1 MSRKK
6 KPDTVSGILI
16 INKHAGVTSHRIVS
30 AMRKLYDTP
39 RVGHTGTLDPMA
51 TGVLPILLGRA
62 VKASEYVMADE
73 KEYLAGMKLGIATDT
88 QDVTG
93 ETVFSSDSIPNEDE
107 VVKAAASFVGEY
119 DQIPPMYSAIKMG
132 GDKLLDIA
140 RRGET
145 VEREPRR
152 VTIKAC
158 EAKKEDDGTYSL
170 RVVCSKGTYVRTLCD
185 DIGKKLGCGAAMA
198 SLVRVRSGPFTLEGS
213 RTVEEIESMTL
224 EERIAAV
231 TPTAALFAD
240 LPETAPGA
248 RLAKLFACGSP
259 VPQKWIRTSFPD
271 GTLLRVTEGGVLI
284 GLGRVVT
291 ESGESVIRSEKLFD
305 LSLVPPEGSSERE
318 KKHGEHQDT
327 SHG

>member
-39 RVGHTGTLDPMA
+39 RVGHTGTFDPMA

-73 KEYLAGMKLGIATDT
+73 KEYLAGMKLGVTTDT

-93 ETVFSSDSIPNEDE
+93 ETIFTSDLIPGEEE

-132 GDKLLDIA
+132 GEKLLDIA

-152 VTIKAC
+152 VTIKTC

-198 SLVRVRSGPFTLEGS
+198 SLVRIRSGPFTLEGS
-213 RTVEEIESMTL
+213 RTVEEIEGMTL

-240 LPETAPGA
+240 LPEAAPGA
-248 RLAKLFACGSP
+248 RLCKLFACGSP

-284 GLGRVVT
+284 GLGRVAL
-291 ESGESVIRSEKLFD
+291 EGGESVIRSEKLFD

-318 KKHGEHQDT
+318 KKHAEHQDS

>member
-1 MSRKK
+1 RKK

-16 INKHAGVTSHRIVS
+16 INKHPGVTSHRIVS

-62 VKASEYVMADE
+62 VKASEYVMAEE
-73 KEYLAGMKLGIATDT
+73 KEYLAGMKLGVATDT

-93 ETVFSSDSIPNEDE
+93 EAVFTSDLIPDEEE
-107 VVKAAASFVGEY
+107 VVRVAASFVGEY

-132 GDKLLDIA
+132 GEKLLDIA

-145 VEREPRR
+145 VERKPRR
-152 VTIKAC
+152 VTIKEC
-158 EAKKEDDGTYSL
+158 EAEKRDDGTYSL

-198 SLVRVRSGPFTLEGS
+198 SLVRVRSGPFTLDGS
-213 RTVEEIESMTL
+213 RTVEEIENMTF
-224 EERIAAV
+224 EERIASV
-231 TPTAALFAD
+231 TPIAALFAD
-240 LPETAPGA
+240 LPEAAPGA
-248 RLAKLFACGSP
+248 RLTKLFACGSS
-259 VPQKWIRTSFPD
+259 VPQKWVRTSFPE
-271 GTLLRVTEGGVLI
+271 GTLLRVTEDGTLI
-284 GLGRVVT
+284 GLGRVVF
-291 ESGESVIRSEKLFD
+291 ENGESVIRSEKLFD

-327 SHG
+327 AHG

>member
-1 MSRKK
+1 
-6 KPDTVSGILI
+6 
-16 INKHAGVTSHRIVS
+16 
-30 AMRKLYDTP
+30 
-39 RVGHTGTLDPMA
+39 
-51 TGVLPILLGRA
+51 
-62 VKASEYVMADE
+62 MADE

-132 GDKLLDIA
+132 GEKLLDIA

-284 GLGRVVT
+284 GLGRVVA

>member
-1 MSRKK
+1 
-6 KPDTVSGILI
+6 
-16 INKHAGVTSHRIVS
+16 
-30 AMRKLYDTP
+30 
-39 RVGHTGTLDPMA
+39 
-51 TGVLPILLGRA
+51 
-62 VKASEYVMADE
+62 
-73 KEYLAGMKLGIATDT
+73 
-88 QDVTG
+88 
-93 ETVFSSDSIPNEDE
+93 
-107 VVKAAASFVGEY
+107 
-119 DQIPPMYSAIKMG
+119 
-132 GDKLLDIA
+132 
-140 RRGET
+140 
-145 VEREPRR
+145 
-152 VTIKAC
+152 
-158 EAKKEDDGTYSL
+158 
-170 RVVCSKGTYVRTLCD
+170 
-185 DIGKKLGCGAAMA
+185 MA

-284 GLGRVVT
+284 GLGRVVA

>member
-73 KEYLAGMKLGIATDT
+73 KEYIAGLRLGIATDT

-93 ETVFSSDSIPNEDE
+93 ETVFTSDRIPDDDE
-107 VVKAAASFVGEY
+107 VVHTAESFVGEY

-132 GDKLLDIA
+132 GEKLLDIA

-145 VEREPRR
+145 VERKPRR
-152 VTIKAC
+152 VMIKVC
-158 EAKKEDDGTYSL
+158 EAKKEEDGSFSL

-213 RTVEEIESMTL
+213 RTVEEIENMTL

-231 TPTAALFAD
+231 TPTAALFSD
-240 LPETAPGA
+240 LPEIIPGP
-248 RLAKLFACGSP
+248 RLTKLFACGSAI
-259 VPQKWIRTSFPD
+259 PQKWIRTSFSE
-271 GTLLRVTEGGVLI
+271 GELVRVTEGGILI
-284 GLGRVVT
+284 GLGRVVP
-291 ESGESVIRSEKLFD
+291 GDGGSVIRSEKLFD

>member
-73 KEYLAGMKLGIATDT
+73 KEYLAGMKLGVATDT

-93 ETVFSSDSIPNEDE
+93 EVIFTSDVIPGEEE
-107 VVKAAASFVGEY
+107 VAEAAASFVGEY

-132 GDKLLDIA
+132 GEKLVDIA

-152 VTIKAC
+152 VTIKVC

-213 RTVEEIESMTL
+213 RTVEEIEGMTP

-231 TPTAALFAD
+231 TPTAALFAG
-240 LPETAPGA
+240 LPEAAPGT
-248 RLAKLFACGSP
+248 RLARLFACGSP
-259 VPQKWIRTSFPD
+259 VPQKWIRTSFSE

-291 ESGESVIRSEKLFD
+291 EGGESVIRSEKLFD

-318 KKHGEHQDT
+318 KKHGEHQDP

>member
-73 KEYLAGMKLGIATDT
+73 KEYLAGMKLGVATDT

-93 ETVFSSDSIPNEDE
+93 ETVFTSDLIPDEEE

-132 GDKLLDIA
+132 GEKLLDIA

-152 VTIKAC
+152 VTIKEC
-158 EAKKEDDGTYSL
+158 EAKRRDDGTYSL

-198 SLVRVRSGPFTLEGS
+198 SLVRVRSGPFTLDGS
-213 RTVEEIESMTL
+213 RTVEEIENMTL

-231 TPTAALFAD
+231 MPTAALFED
-240 LPETAPGA
+240 LPEVTPGA
-248 RLAKLFACGSP
+248 RLTKLFVCGSS
-259 VPQKWIRTSFPD
+259 VSQKRIRTSFPE
-271 GTLLRVTEGGVLI
+271 GALLRVTEGGILI

-291 ESGESVIRSEKLFD
+291 ENSESVIRSEKLFD

-327 SHG
+327 AHG

>member
-1 MSRKK
+1 MSGASS
-6 KPDTVSGILI
+6 PCGILVVD
-16 INKHAGVTSHRIVS
+16 KPAGITSSDVVVRLRRLMGTRQIG
-30 AMRKLYDTP
+30 D
-39 RVGHTGTLDPMA
+39 TGTLDPMA

-132 GDKLLDIA
+132 GEKLLDIA

-284 GLGRVVT
+284 GLGRVVA

-318 KKHGEHQDT
+318 KKHGEHQDP

>member
-6 KPDTVSGILI
+6 KPDTVSGIII

-93 ETVFSSDSIPNEDE
+93 ETVFTSDFIPDEDE

-119 DQIPPMYSAIKMG
+119 DQIPPMYSAIKVG
-132 GDKLLDIA
+132 GEKLLDIA

-145 VEREPRR
+145 VVREPRR
-152 VTIKAC
+152 VTIKTC
-158 EAKKEDDGTYSL
+158 EAEKEKDGTYSL

-198 SLVRVRSGPFTLEGS
+198 SLVRTKSGPFTLEGS
-213 RTVEEIESMTL
+213 HTVEEIEKMTL

-231 TPTAALFAD
+231 TPIAALFAD
-240 LPETAPGA
+240 LPEVTPGP
-248 RLAKLFACGSP
+248 RLTRLFACGSP
-259 VPQKWIRTSFPD
+259 ISQKRVHTSFPEE
-271 GTLLRVTEGGVLI
+271 TLLRVTEGGVLI
-284 GLGRVVT
+284 GLGRVT
-291 ESGESVIRSEKLFD
+291 SDSGESVIRSEKLFD

-318 KKHGEHQDT
+318 KKHGQDQDT
-327 SHG
+327 SHR